1 MGIGIAKFEKQNA
14 LPHDYL
20 NVAMTARGPEGAFQ
34 LLETGRIQL
43 PEFYSQVGQIF
54 AKGCWQFGQEMSD
67 TKFNNSAYQQH
78 CLRTSKFDN
87 DSRII
92 SVAVP
97 PLPVQ
102 APVDGKELWRMM
114 MGEASSFNTP
124 IIQVIK
130 RLKGDV
136 WQVYCSVYKVAA
148 LTNNFNLAPGVKED
162 DAEALGIM
170 PKEIKQLFD
179 DFIESSQVGMR
190 KPDPKFFQYA
200 LNRLGA
206 EPHRTVFLDDIGSV
220 ACLSFMSLEGG
231 DFGNMITELESTDRV
246 YLHPSKSAHSM
257 NLKAAQALGIK
268 TIRVG
273 IYDVDPA
280 IRALQKYVPDVDLLS
295 CCSDHAGV
303 SKL

>member
-1 MGIGIAKFEKQNA
+1 
-14 LPHDYL
+14 
-20 NVAMTARGPEGAFQ
+20 
-34 LLETGRIQL
+34 
-43 PEFYSQVGQIF
+43 
-54 AKGCWQFGQEMSD
+54 MSD

-78 CLRTSKFDN
+78 CLRTSK
-87 DSRII
+87 S
-92 SVAVP
+92 VP

-130 RLKGDV
+130 RLKGD
-136 WQVYCSVYKVAA
+136 CLSKPNSSLSSVALHPGSGSYKVAA

-220 ACLSFMSLEGG
+220 ACLLFMSLQGAN
-231 DFGNMITELESTDRV
+231 FRNMITELESTDRV